1 MIKEDSNVFAIALW
15 SSKHSWTVSCSG
27 TFSQWGARL
36 CWPHRSMNSFSADW
50 GLGLEENVQ
59 LLPTFLIRRSRWSGP
74 GSETGRHRS
83 HHDRWLISAQEDTHL
98 TPLTTHTCRHTATH
112 SDMLDGHRQILSS
125 LPHCVYTS
133 KDHNHTHTHT
143 LFSNR
148 GNASG
153 LLLVWGR
160 LLRLMPILLEAAYSK
175 CFVAIFTALE
185 LENDMNI
192 QKQMSLISTVNKAR
206 EHFKYTVFSLS
217 DFDLKHRTLKPN
229 ITKAINK
236 I

>member
-143 LFSNR
+143 PCSQTEEMHPDYCWSEGGFWDWCQYYWK
-148 GNASG
+148 
-153 LLLVWGR
+153 LL
-160 LLRLMPILLEAAYSK
+160 
-175 CFVAIFTALE
+175 
-185 LENDMNI
+185 
-192 QKQMSLISTVNKAR
+192 TVNVLLQYSQ
-206 EHFKYTVFSLS
+206 HWN
-217 DFDLKHRTLKPN
+217 LKMTWIYK
-229 ITKAINK
+229 NK
-236 I
+236 CH